1 MVEKAPIPS
10 EDSSEQVEVR
20 KQKLEKLKAAGG
32 SVYPNDFKPSHSAP
46 ALVAEFTAANDEEL
60 GAAPRDIRI
69 AGRIMAIRRMGKA
82 SFFHL
87 QDRRA
92 RLQVY
97 IQLNTV

>member
-1 MVEKAPIPS
+1 MMSDAPLPVK
-10 EDSSEQVEVR
+10 EDATEQMEIR
-20 KQKLEKLKAAGG
+20 RQKLAKLKEAGQPL
-32 SVYPNDFKPSHSAP
+32 YPNDFKPTH
-46 ALVAEFTAANDEEL
+46 TL
-60 GAAPRDIRI
+60 GEIVSQFGEASSEVLATSPREIRL

-97 IQLNTV
+97 AQKE